1 MSNAENPQGWKPNYF
16 AGSVATYD
24 ANRIVKCGFYDE
36 YNFHKGTFRADLTGK
51 CSYVVA
57 CAGLR
62 ANPVGGQG
70 VIKLITQHVIGT
82 NHP

>member
-1 MSNAENPQGWKPNYF
+1 
-16 AGSVATYD
+16 YD

-57 CAGLR
+57 CQ
-62 ANPVGGQG
+62 N
-70 VIKLITQHVIGT
+70 
-82 NHP
+82 

>member
-36 YNFHKGTFRADLTGK
+36 YNFHKGTFRADFRK
-51 CSYVVA
+51 NVVMSS
-57 CAGLR
+57 R
-62 ANPVGGQG
+62 VRTE
-70 VIKLITQHVIGT
+70 IKLLALLADKCQCPGQD
-82 NHP
+82 

>member
-1 MSNAENPQGWKPNYF
+1 MQKTLKVVSEFDF

-57 CAGLR
+57 CQ
-62 ANPVGGQG
+62 N
-70 VIKLITQHVIGT
+70 
-82 NHP
+82 